1 MKYPL
6 ISKEEF
12 CKYISI
18 LKKQDEKEDLITKAF
33 RQVDEEA
40 DVAFISL
47 YSSERAAIL
56 DLLNVVMDTEI
67 NPQIGSDIEYFCY
80 DLDFGKVY
88 ESGKKDW
95 IKDENDE
102 IIDLSTAEKLYDYL
116 VEEHFRHNKKKNRKQ
131 K

>member
-18 LKKQDEKEDLITKAF
+18 LNKQDEKEALITKTF
-33 RQVDEEA
+33 RQVDENA
-40 DVAFISL
+40 DVSFISL
-47 YSSERAAIL
+47 YSSERTAIL
-56 DLLNVVMDTEI
+56 NLLNVVMDAEI

-88 ESGKKDW
+88 EDGKKDW
-95 IKDENDE
+95 IKDENNK

-116 VEEHFRHNKKKNRKQ
+116 IEEHFRRNTKEK
-131 K
+131 

>member
-18 LKKQDEKEDLITKAF
+18 LKKQDKKEALITKTF
-33 RQVDEEA
+33 RQVDENA
-40 DVAFISL
+40 DISFISL
-47 YSSERAAIL
+47 YSSERTAIL
-56 DLLNVVMDTEI
+56 NLLNVVMDAEI

-88 ESGKKDW
+88 EDGKKDW
-95 IKDENDE
+95 ITDENDK

-116 VEEHFRHNKKKNRKQ
+116 IEEHFRRNPKEK
-131 K
+131 

>member
-18 LKKQDEKEDLITKAF
+18 LKKQYEKEDLITKAF

-40 DVAFISL
+40 DVSFISL
-47 YSSERAAIL
+47 YSSERSVIL
-56 DLLNVVMDTEI
+56 DLLNVVMDAET

-88 ESGKKDW
+88 EDGKKDW

-116 VEEHFRHNKKKNRKQ
+116 VEEHLKNNSKENRK
-131 K
+131 

>member
-18 LKKQDEKEDLITKAF
+18 LKKQYEKEDLITKAF
-33 RQVDEEA
+33 RGVDENA
-40 DVAFISL
+40 DVPFILL
-47 YSSERAAIL
+47 YSSERTAIIK
-56 DLLNVVMDTEI
+56 LLNIVMDAEI
-67 NPQIGSDIEYFCY
+67 EPEIGSDIEYFCC
-80 DLDFGKVY
+80 DLAFGKAY
-88 ESGKKDW
+88 ESEKKDW
-95 IKDENDE
+95 IIDENGK

-116 VEEHFRHNKKKNRKQ
+116 VEEHFNRNPKENE